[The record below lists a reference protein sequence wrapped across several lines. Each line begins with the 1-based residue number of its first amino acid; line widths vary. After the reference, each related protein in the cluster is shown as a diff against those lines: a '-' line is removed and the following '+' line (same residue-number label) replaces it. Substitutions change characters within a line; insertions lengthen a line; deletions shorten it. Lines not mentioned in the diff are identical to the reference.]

1 MRVEKLVRAGLAA
14 TAAVLLLAATQ
25 QDAGAGE
32 AGMAGTGAAAA
43 GAAATAPAPSTP
55 HAPLADGRESHL
67 ADLLML
73 THGGQNAEAYWS
85 PDGRQLI
92 FQSTRPPFECDQIFR
107 MPADGS
113 GSPALVSTGK
123 GRTTCSYFM
132 PDGQRVLYSST
143 HAAGDACP
151 PAADRSRGYVW
162 AIYPAY
168 DIWTARPDGSD
179 LRRLTDNHAYDA
191 ETTVCNRDGSLIFT
205 SDRDGDLDLYRMDA
219 DGSHVRRLTS
229 APGYDGGAFF
239 SPDCKKIVWRASR
252 PQGAELEDYRR
263 LLAQGLVR
271 PGKLEI
277 WVANAD
283 GSDARQLTYLD
294 AASFA
299 PSFFP
304 SGDRVIFSSNYGD
317 PQGREFELWAVDLD
331 GSGLERITWSPGF
344 DGFPMFSPDG
354 TRLSFSSNRGQSR
367 PHETNVF
374 VARWVDHPA
383 AAAAVAAVP
392 AATVPAVTVP
402 AAAVPAA
409 AVLAVTA
416 PAVAA
421 PAASAAGPDGVL
433 VAPLSADTLI
443 AGRFR
448 DEVRWLADPAR
459 EGRGIGSAGLDASAH
474 WLAERF
480 REIGAAPA
488 GSPAAPSTRSAAAR
502 GVPDDGYF
510 QPFDVVMALD
520 VGPGTAV
527 SLDGAQLARASF
539 QPAGFSA
546 STSGAAGA
554 PGAPGAAA
562 PVAADVIAAGY
573 GITSPELGV
582 DDYRGVDVRGK
593 IVAVRRFTPRDGPLA
608 APEAARRFGDLRHK
622 AYTAREHGAR
632 GLIVVDLPAPLAA
645 AAAVAEP
652 PAAAA
657 QGARPMAGLPD
668 DAPLPLPEPDAAA
681 GAGDAGIPVVV
692 VTRAAGARL
701 FDAAAG
707 PHQASL
713 AVELSR
719 RTREAANV
727 VGVLRAGAPDR
738 LPGAVVV
745 GAHYD
750 HLGMGGH
757 GSLAPDAHE
766 PHLGADDNASGTAA
780 LLEVA
785 RILAAQRESLRRDV
799 YLVAFSG
806 EEEGTLGSTAFTR
819 QPPDGLRLADVVAML
834 NMDMVGRLRGNQ
846 LAVLGGETAEEW
858 RQLVPPACARALV
871 GCTLGGD
878 GYGPSD
884 HSPFYAAGVPVLHF
898 FTGAHEDYHRPSD
911 TSDKINAIGGA
922 RVAMLVADVARE
934 ASARPAR
941 LTYKAAPA
949 PAPAGD
955 VRSYG
960 ASLGTVPD
968 YAGDGRPGVLIG
980 GVRPEGAA
988 ERAGI
993 RRGDLLVELA
1003 GTPIRDIY
1011 DFMYVLQ
1018 RSKPGDTVRAVVDR
1032 GGQRLALTVTLGA
1045 SQRPR

>member
-14 TAAVLLLAATQ
+14 TAAVLLLAGARE
-25 QDAGAGE
+25 AGAGAAAAGAAE
-32 AGMAGTGAAAA
+32 AGAAAA
-43 GAAATAPAPSTP
+43 GAAATAPAPSAP
-55 HAPLADGRESHL
+55 LAPLADGRESHL

-113 GSPALVSTGK
+113 GAPALVSTGK

-383 AAAAVAAVP
+383 AAAGAAVS
-392 AATVPAVTVP
+392 

-409 AVLAVTA
+409 AMPATAVRAAAVPAVTA
-416 PAVAA
+416 PAATA

-433 VAPLSADTLI
+433 VAPLPADTLI

-480 REIGAAPA
+480 RDIGAAPA
-488 GSPAAPSTRSAAAR
+488 GAPAAPSTRSAAAR

-510 QPFDVVMALD
+510 QLFDVVVALD

-554 PGAPGAAA
+554 AGVAA
-562 PVAADVIAAGY
+562 PVAAEVVAAGY

-645 AAAVAEP
+645 AAAVAAP
-652 PAAAA
+652 PAAGARA
-657 QGARPMAGLPD
+657 ARPMAGLPD

-707 PHQASL
+707 PHRASL

-1032 GGQRLALTVTLGA
+1032 GGQRLELTVTLGA